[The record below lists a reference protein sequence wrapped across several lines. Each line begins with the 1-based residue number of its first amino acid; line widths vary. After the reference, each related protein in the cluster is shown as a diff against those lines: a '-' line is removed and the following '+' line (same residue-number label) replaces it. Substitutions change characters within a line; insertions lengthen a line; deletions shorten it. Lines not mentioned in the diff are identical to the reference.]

1 MRVNFVKYLQIRPD
15 SCIIKKT
22 LRPPP
27 ATRHRKD
34 TAMTKMQTRKLYIA
48 LAVTALVVCAVLIRV
63 LYLPYSGFWRTL
75 LYNAL
80 IGAWGV
86 SVWWRILQRQTRN
99 CLLLAAALMLLW
111 LDLRLIRFDFAQS
124 PTALRRLWYAYYIP
138 MLLIPTLAVY
148 ALFYLDRSQSRP
160 LPKHRYI
167 LFAVPVA
174 LFTLVLTN
182 DCHQLVF
189 AFPPG
194 QEVSGKPE
202 YTYRFGLLPVC
213 VVDLILRGV
222 YRCLSGAALPH
233 PPHGLHPVAAAGTH
247 RRRGGVR
254 GFVHSAAAVAAQ
266 DRRGYDRGAVPDL
279 YGGV

>member
-1 MRVNFVKYLQIRPD
+1 
-15 SCIIKKT
+15 
-22 LRPPP
+22 
-27 ATRHRKD
+27 
-34 TAMTKMQTRKLYIA
+34 MTKMQTRKLYIA

-63 LYLPYSGFWRTL
+63 FYLPYSSFWRTL

-80 IGAWGV
+80 IGAWGA

-202 YTYRFGLLPVC
+202 YTYRFGYYLCVLWILFCAVFTVVYLVRRCRIPHTGYILWLPLVP
-213 VVDLILRGV
+213 I
-222 YRCLSGAALPH
+222 GAAVVYGVLYILQLPW
-233 PPHGLHPVAAAGTH
+233 LRRIAGDMT
-247 RRRGGVR
+247 V
-254 GFVHSAAAVAAQ
+254 V
-266 DRRGYDRGAVPDL
+266 
-279 YGGV
+279 